1 MVPLSVPEVRR
12 LFYFLVGMRPL
23 SALHRLAW
31 SGLRD
36 GRIKLSLA
44 FATTNATWLLSLSYN
59 CSNEQL
65 MCSVNKCVQPWLAPN
80 LAGAS
85 LS

>member
-12 LFYFLVGMRPL
+12 LFYYLVGRRPL

-36 GRIKLSLA
+36 GRIKLSRA
-44 FATTNATWLLSLSYN
+44 FATTNAIWLLSLSYN
-59 CSNEQL
+59 CSIGHFGGIL
-65 MCSVNKCVQPWLAPN
+65 PACIDP
-80 LAGAS
+80 
-85 LS
+85 